1 MGGGRIRS
9 APFVVS
15 HRIALPKG
23 QTGVTMT
30 DTAMDDADFVDADD
44 TEPETDAGGAM
55 DDAREDLRELVA
67 YLATN
72 LVDAPE
78 DVRVSVERRGSAV
91 HLQLHVP
98 EEELGKVI
106 GRQGRIARAMRTAV
120 MIAGARHD
128 VRASL
133 DIEG

>member
-1 MGGGRIRS
+1 M
-9 APFVVS
+9 
-15 HRIALPKG
+15 
-23 QTGVTMT
+23 TMT
-30 DTAMDDADFVDADD
+30 DTPRDDVNLVHTDQDPLETDAY
-44 TEPETDAGGAM
+44 ESEASEDAGGAT
-55 DDAREDLRELVA
+55 DNAREDLRELVA

-72 LVDAPE
+72 LIDAPE

-91 HLQLHVP
+91 HLRLQVP

>member
-1 MGGGRIRS
+1 
-9 APFVVS
+9 
-15 HRIALPKG
+15 
-23 QTGVTMT
+23 MT

-44 TEPETDAGGAM
+44 TEPETDAGGAT

>member
-1 MGGGRIRS
+1 
-9 APFVVS
+9 
-15 HRIALPKG
+15 
-23 QTGVTMT
+23 MT
-30 DTAMDDADFVDADD
+30 DTSLDQAGVSDADD
-44 TEPETDAGGAM
+44 TEPVTDASEPEVSLDAGGAT
-55 DDAREDLRELVA
+55 DNVREDLRELVT

-78 DVRVSVERRGSAV
+78 DVSVSVERRGSAV

>member
-1 MGGGRIRS
+1 
-9 APFVVS
+9 
-15 HRIALPKG
+15 
-23 QTGVTMT
+23 MT
-30 DTAMDDADFVDADD
+30 ETPRGDADLADTD
-44 TEPETDAGGAM
+44 PSLLETDVYEPDTGEETGAVT
-55 DDAREDLRELVA
+55 DQAREDLRELVA

-72 LVDAPE
+72 LIDQPE

-91 HLQLHVP
+91 HLRLQVP